1 MKLKELYDA
10 IYIRENDINNIEIV
24 EKYVTYAIDKYVNLI
39 FEINTMTSMKLIIDI
54 LEKNNKYTDKIYC
67 ICIENNKIYLDY
79 ANEMFYREYE
89 YNESY
94 LEEKLH
100 IKNMLQINFLDH
112 NKEEKTSLVPVI
124 SSKETE
130 KEEYILNLAQYY
142 QSIKGKSK
150 REEEK
155 VVNKFNNVHSFTIC
169 SFEEIYDKKL
179 GAVIVEDSEVVI
191 LKNCKK
197 MHPLIKIFEIDCLK
211 NKLRYSCN
219 QNKDIILRGPENYY
233 YNMCY
238 LAEYNSKELKN
249 IIFKINTFLKNTV
262 EVLRKENI
270 NPNKEILDLKLVLAL
285 YDILRNITTCSIYYC
300 IREEIT
306 DQSSML
312 AYNFLNETKSNLT
325 KLYTLLKTIFSNIYD
340 VLFSENYKFNIN
352 EFIKILEIEIEMQSE
367 LLEEVKKEKNINY
380 RKSLRLWRETDN
392 IIENIVTFNSV
403 IREMDTKI
411 LGNKKILILGLN
423 YGSVDLAILASII
436 YEKIHNKKAE
446 AGEIIV
452 NLTYPEIYDSD
463 LLDFKIEN
471 TFNMD
476 FHILREEYECII
488 VDDNIVSGKSLQAAI
503 NLASRCIKTPL
514 FNIVIRY
521 PGINRVNQMYNKTN
535 DCQVNI
541 KLFSK
546 YIKGLFYP
554 TYFTKLNATDNM
566 QSYFNRLNIF
576 DSCKDELEESLFKNN
591 LFIKNSHIYNKYKS
605 FIVNE
610 K

>member
-10 IYIRENDINNIEIV
+10 IYIREKDIHNIEII
-24 EKYVTYAIDKYVNLI
+24 EEYVRYAINKYVNLI
-39 FEINTMTSMKLIIDI
+39 FEINKISSMKLIIDT
-54 LEKNNKYTDKIYC
+54 LERNTKYTGKIYC
-67 ICIENNKIYLDY
+67 ICIENNKIYFDY
-79 ANEMFYREYE
+79 ANGMFCRESE

-100 IKNMLQINFLDH
+100 IKHILPINILDC
-112 NKEEKTSLVPVI
+112 NKKEKNGLIPVI
-124 SSKETE
+124 SSKEAE

-150 REEEK
+150 REEDEI
-155 VVNKFNNVHSFTIC
+155 VNKFNKVHSFTIC

-191 LKNCKK
+191 LKNDKK
-197 MHPLIKIFEIDCLK
+197 AHPLIKIFEIDCLK

-219 QNKDIILRGPENYY
+219 RNKDMILRGPENYY

-238 LAEYNSKELKN
+238 LSEYNSKELKN
-249 IIFKINTFLKNTV
+249 IIFKINAFLRNAV
-262 EVLRKENI
+262 EVLKNETI
-270 NPNKEILDLKLVLAL
+270 NPNKELLDLKLVLAL
-285 YDILRNITTCSIYYC
+285 YDIVKNITTSSIYYC

-306 DQSSML
+306 DQSSIL
-312 AYNFLNETKSNLT
+312 AYKFLDETKSNLT
-325 KLYTLLKTIFSNIYD
+325 KSYTLLKTIFSNIYD

-352 EFIKILEIEIEMQSE
+352 EFINILEIEIEIQAE

-380 RKSLRLWRETDN
+380 RKALRLWRETDN
-392 IIENIVTFNSV
+392 IIENIATFNSV
-403 IREMDTKI
+403 IRKMDIKM
-411 LGNKKILILGLN
+411 LENKKILVLGLN
-423 YGSVDLAILASII
+423 YGSVDLAILASVI
-436 YEKIHNKKAE
+436 YEKINNKIAE

-452 NLTYPEIYDSD
+452 NLTYPEIYGSD
-463 LLDFKIEN
+463 LLNFKIEN
-471 TFNMD
+471 MFNMD

-503 NLASRCIKTPL
+503 NLVARCIKTPL

-566 QSYFNRLNIF
+566 QSYFNRLNVF

-591 LFIKNSHIYNKYKS
+591 LFIKNSHIYNKYRS
-605 FIVNE
+605 IIVNE